1 MDCSGSRGADHW
13 GRFHARTSRRLCASR
28 PLIVFISRRRALR
41 ARIAPVAFYNCVR
54 SAVFASPVPLDW
66 PFHMLIGSLVYAK
79 ARAPFSISTIAPS
92 SVRSGPLL
100 EYTLRKFARLCCLLG
115 YHHSFTCPRKLR
127 SPSPDRCR
135 RRRRQHC
142 RYRPRPLSLPQTLPV
157 LSVHGEQTSNSV
169 PCCRCQALPGKHD

>member
-1 MDCSGSRGADHW
+1 MLERVEDFAHRD
-13 GRFHARTSRRLCASR
+13 
-28 PLIVFISRRRALR
+28 PLLLLSVGKRALR
-41 ARIAPVAFYNCVR
+41 ARIARVAFYNCVR

-127 SPSPDRCR
+127 SPAP
-135 RRRRQHC
+135 
-142 RYRPRPLSLPQTLPV
+142 
-157 LSVHGEQTSNSV
+157 
-169 PCCRCQALPGKHD
+169 